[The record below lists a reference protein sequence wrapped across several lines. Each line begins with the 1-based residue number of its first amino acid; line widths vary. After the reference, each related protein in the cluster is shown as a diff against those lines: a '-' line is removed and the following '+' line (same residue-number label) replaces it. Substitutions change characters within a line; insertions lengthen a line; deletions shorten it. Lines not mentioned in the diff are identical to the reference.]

1 MADLDLVVDRT
12 VADLAAEMIAIFG
25 GSATDEAKARVE
37 RSRGAGN
44 AVTFATWRQTERLIA
59 LLADEGTRG
68 TIH

>member
-1 MADLDLVVDRT
+1 MSDQSLVVDRT

-25 GSATDEAKARVE
+25 GTASAEAKARAE

-59 LLADEGTRG
+59 LLSDEATRG
-68 TIH
+68 TLH